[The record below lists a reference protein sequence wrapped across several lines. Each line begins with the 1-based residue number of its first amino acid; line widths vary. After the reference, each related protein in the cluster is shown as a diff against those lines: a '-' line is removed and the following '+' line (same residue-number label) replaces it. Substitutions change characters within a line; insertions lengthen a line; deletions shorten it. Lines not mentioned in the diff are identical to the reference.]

1 MWSFTC
7 TTRAITESRFRR
19 LGPSLPLQNSFARRS
34 GISAGFARKS
44 FAELTLRRPAQRML
58 VASRVP
64 VNPARDFFL
73 LVFFA
78 VSFELLWRIFSSR
91 VGTTLLCFCGD
102 EGNRTPDLLL
112 AKQALYQLSYIPDR
126 VPSAVCFACARTWI
140 RTKDLSF
147 IRAAL

>member
-1 MWSFTC
+1 M
-7 TTRAITESRFRR
+7 
-19 LGPSLPLQNSFARRS
+19 
-34 GISAGFARKS
+34 
-44 FAELTLRRPAQRML
+44 
-58 VASRVP
+58 ASRVP

-73 LVFFA
+73 LVSFA
-78 VSFELLWRIFSSR
+78 VSFELLSSFFGESSLR
-91 VGTTLLCFCGD
+91 ERESRSCVLVVPQVAGCGD

-126 VPSAVCFACARTWI
+126 VPFACFACARTWI